1 VKYQIEKLEAV
12 KEIELWKSS
21 QFIKNWEQNFEN
33 SLFQE
38 FAKRWQDTLKRA
50 YMQTLKKYKDS
61 VRYTDGKFEVLS
73 SLVQV
78 EEGDDLAVVE
88 EEVAPETLA
97 EREVKEEVCHS
108 LATLL
113 GGEWTGDEWIVQTF
127 MAGLKVDLVESL
139 V

>member
-1 VKYQIEKLEAV
+1 MKYQIEKLEAV

-33 SLFQE
+33 SLFQV

-50 YMQTLKKYKDS
+50 YIQTLKKYKDS
-61 VRYTDGKFEVLS
+61 VRYADGKFEVLS

-78 EEGDDLAVVE
+78 EDGDDLAAVE
-88 EEVAPETLA
+88 EEASPETLA
-97 EREVKEEVCHS
+97 EREVKEDVCHS

-127 MAGLKVDLVESL
+127 IAGLKVDLAESL